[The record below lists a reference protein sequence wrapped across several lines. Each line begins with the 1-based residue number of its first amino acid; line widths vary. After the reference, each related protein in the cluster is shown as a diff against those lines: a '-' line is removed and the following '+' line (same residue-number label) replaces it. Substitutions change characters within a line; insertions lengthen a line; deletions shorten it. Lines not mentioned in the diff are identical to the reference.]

1 MVETLGLF
9 PFAGSPKPLSEVVM
23 TLTQAVLLGA
33 LQGLTE
39 FLPVSSSGHLAIAQH
54 FLPDFSQPGVL
65 FDVML
70 HVGTMVAVAIYF
82 RRELAALLASPFRSG
97 EAARVQ
103 QKVLLLLIVASIPTA
118 VIGLLFKDF
127 FEGLFENI
135 TVVSLML
142 LVTGVLLFVAERFRR
157 GERKEGEL
165 TLTDAIVVGTVQG
178 CAIIPGI
185 SRSGST
191 IAALLLKGV
200 DGETAARFSF
210 LLAMPAVFG
219 ATLLSARDLGEVAPG
234 QIPLYLAGTGVAFL
248 AGLVSIHLLLAV
260 IRRRRLVAFALYC
273 WLAGGLFFSLSL

>member
-1 MVETLGLF
+1 
-9 PFAGSPKPLSEVVM
+9 M
-23 TLTQAVLLGA
+23 TLTQAMLLGA

-54 FLPDFSQPGVL
+54 FLPGFSQPGVL
-65 FDVML
+65 FDVLL
-70 HVGTMVAVAIYF
+70 HVGTMVAVALYF

-97 EAARVQ
+97 EAARLQ
-103 QKVLLLLIVASIPTA
+103 RRLLLLLIAASVPTGI
-118 VIGLLFKDF
+118 IGLLFKDF

-135 TVVSLML
+135 IVVSLML
-142 LVTGVLLFVAERFRR
+142 LVTGALLFIAERFRR
-157 GERKEGEL
+157 AGRKEGEL
-165 TLTDAIVVGTVQG
+165 TLGDALVVGTVQG

-219 ATLLSARDLGEVAPG
+219 AALLSVRDLGEVATG
-234 QIPLYLAGTGVAFL
+234 QIPIYLAGSGVAL
-248 AGLVSIHLLLAV
+248 LTGLLSIRLLLAV
-260 IRRRRLVAFALYC
+260 IRRRRLIAFALYC
-273 WLAGGLFFSLSL
+273 WLAGGLFFTLSL